1 MKIEDLKNTK
11 IYMSNEADVIKFQ
24 DKIFNLGI
32 IKMADGI
39 THVSNP
45 SLKDIFFTINNNLR
59 VYVDFGKASFINNTR
74 RQIFLKDVLSIEEPK
89 CKFKPFDKVLVR
101 SYDSCR
107 WKPRLFARFNNSPA
121 PEYKN
126 DGLYETTDGCFY
138 QQCIPYDED
147 LANTHQNPVL

>member
-32 IKMADGI
+32 KMADGT

-89 CKFKPFDKVLVR
+89 FKFKPFDKVLVR
-101 SYDSCR
+101 DGDNVR
-107 WKPRLFARFNNSPA
+107 WKPRIFSWHDV
-121 PEYKN
+121 EYSE
-126 DGLYETTDGCFY
+126 DYPYPFETTDGDFY
-138 QQCIPYDED
+138 RYCIPYDEK
-147 LANTHQNPVL
+147 LANTTKNI

>member
-24 DKIFNLGI
+24 YKIFNLD
-32 IKMADGI
+32 IKMADGT

-45 SLKDIFFTINNNLR
+45 SLKDMFFTINNDLR
-59 VYVDFGKASFINNTR
+59 VYVDFGKTSFINNTR

-89 CKFKPFDKVLVR
+89 FKFKPFDKVLVR
-101 SYDSCR
+101 SYDNTR
-107 WKPRLFARFNNSPA
+107 WKPRLFAWANTPPA
-121 PEYKN
+121 PEDIN
-126 DGLYETTDGCFY
+126 DKLYETTDGCFY

-147 LANTHQNPVL
+147 LANTHKNPVL